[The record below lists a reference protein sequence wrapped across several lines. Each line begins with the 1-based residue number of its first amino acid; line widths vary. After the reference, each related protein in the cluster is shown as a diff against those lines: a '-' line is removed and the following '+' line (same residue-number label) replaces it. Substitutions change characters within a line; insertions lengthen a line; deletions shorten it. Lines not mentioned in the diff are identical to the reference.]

1 MHAPWAR
8 CALSF
13 YTTGPIPVTHPIFNF
28 LGAAVKFNLFR
39 WGIANRLAWIL
50 GIAGSIV
57 TPAWSQSDEYP
68 SRPITLIVNS
78 EPGGATDVVARILQE
93 RLRVELKTSHPI
105 VIQNSYA
112 AGGVA
117 GASLVAKAKP
127 DGYTLLV
134 TGAGPIIFSPL
145 LSSAVTYDPQKD
157 FQYVA
162 LLSTLPSLAAVKKQL
177 AASSLEDLVAL
188 ARAKPGRLT
197 YGSSGMGTPSNLAG
211 ELFKQ
216 IAGVEILHVPYRGS
230 RQVATA
236 MLSGEV
242 DLSFSPPSATL
253 PLVRDGKLRAL
264 AVTSNQRLRD
274 APEVPTSSEAGM
286 PRLRILGWFGLM
298 APAGTPNDFVTKLH
312 AAVARALS
320 DRTVVE
326 ALRRSGN
333 TEAHDIS
340 PDDFGSMVASE
351 RARWK
356 QVIQSAV
363 IKLE

>member
-1 MHAPWAR
+1 MK
-8 CALSF
+8 S
-13 YTTGPIPVTHPIFNF
+13 
-28 LGAAVKFNLFR
+28 NLFCWR
-39 WGIANRLAWIL
+39 IANQLALIL

-57 TPAWSQSDEYP
+57 TPVWSQSVDYP
-68 SRPITLIVNS
+68 SRAITLIANS

-93 RLRVELKTSHPI
+93 RLRVELKTSHPV
-105 VIQNSYA
+105 VIQNSSA

-134 TGAGPIIFSPL
+134 TGAGPIIFAPL

-157 FQYVA
+157 FRYVA
-162 LLSTLPSLAAVKKQL
+162 LLSTLPSLVVVKKQL
-177 AASSLEDLVAL
+177 AANSLEDLVAL
-188 ARAKPGRLT
+188 AKANPGRLT

-264 AVTSNQRLRD
+264 TVTSNQRLRD

-286 PRLRILGWFGLM
+286 PRLQILGWFGLM
-298 APAGTPNDFVTKLH
+298 APAGTPNDVVTKLH
-312 AAVARALS
+312 AAVARALA
-320 DRTVVE
+320 DRTVVD

-333 TEAHDIS
+333 TEVHDVS
-340 PDDFGSMVASE
+340 PDNFAGMSASE

-356 QVIQSAV
+356 QVVQSAG
-363 IKLE
+363 ISLE